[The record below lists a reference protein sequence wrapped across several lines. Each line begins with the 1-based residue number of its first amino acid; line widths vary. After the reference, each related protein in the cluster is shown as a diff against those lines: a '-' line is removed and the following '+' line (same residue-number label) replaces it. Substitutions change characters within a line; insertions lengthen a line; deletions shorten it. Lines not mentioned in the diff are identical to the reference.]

1 MKVMLLFPPQG
12 FTSKDV
18 MPHIGLAYLAAVLEE
33 NDIQVEILDA
43 QVERLSWK
51 GLEKKYLQSKPDIV
65 GITSLTEMRFQ
76 SFKAAKIAKKTL
88 PRSIV
93 IMGGPHAS
101 LAAYDTLLNVPSVDT
116 IVRGEGEYTLLETCK
131 VLEDNEDLKS
141 VNGISYREDGEIIH
155 NDHRSLI
162 KNLDTLPFPAYHLL
176 PIEKYNFKLDVP
188 DVGKLPALNV
198 ITSRGC
204 PIGCA
209 FCATSKMLGKK
220 WRARSPSNVLDEL
233 EYLIKTYGI
242 KAIWFY
248 DDTFTMNKKRV
259 MEICDGII
267 GKGLNIKFTCSIRV
281 DTVDKELLRKMKEAG
296 CYSIFYGVES
306 GSQRILD
313 EIIEKRISI
322 EQIKKV
328 SNWLNE
334 LGILNNPSY
343 IASLPDETNEELNK
357 TINLMHELGGKASFS
372 FLKIYPGTR
381 VEEIAKEK
389 GVLPEDFSW
398 AKKSDMH
405 KIFSLPSVQGD
416 APIFIDKL
424 SLEELVKIGIE
435 WAESPESYEYSLFN
449 RAFKSLKEIRSM
461 DDLKRI
467 LIIGKVYTK
476 YKYSNII
483 KFATQ
488 RRK

>member
-1 MKVMLLFPPQG
+1 MKVTLVFPPHG

-18 MPHIGLAYLAAVLEE
+18 MPHLGLAYLAAVLEK
-33 NDIQVEILDA
+33 NDIEVEILDA
-43 QVERLSWK
+43 QVEGLSWK
-51 GLEKKYLQSKPDIV
+51 DLGKKYLQSKSDIV

-76 SFKAAKIAKKTL
+76 SFKAAEIAKKTL
-88 PRSIV
+88 PGSIV
-93 IMGGPHAS
+93 IIGGPHAS
-101 LAAYDTLLNVPSVDT
+101 LATHDTLLNVPSVDI

-131 VLEDNEDLKS
+131 ALENNEDLKS
-141 VNGISYREDGEIIH
+141 VKGISYRENVEIIH
-155 NDHRSLI
+155 NDPRPLI

-188 DVGKLPALNV
+188 GVGKLSCLNV

-233 EYLIKTYGI
+233 EYLIETYGI

-259 MEICDGII
+259 IDICDGVIDR
-267 GKGLNIKFTCSIRV
+267 GLDIKFTCSIRV
-281 DTVDKELLRKMKEAG
+281 DTVDKELLSKMKEAG

-313 EIIEKRISI
+313 DIIEKKISI
-322 EQIKKV
+322 EQIKRV

-334 LGILNNPSY
+334 LEILNNPSY
-343 IASLPDETNEELNK
+343 IASLPDETNEEVYE

-381 VEEIAKEK
+381 IEEIAMSK
-389 GVLPEDFSW
+389 GILPKDFSW
-398 AKKSDMH
+398 AKKSDMREV
-405 KIFSLPSVQGD
+405 FSLHSVQGD

-435 WAESPESYEYSLFN
+435 WAESEESHEYSLFK
-449 RAFKSLKEIRSM
+449 RALKSLKEISSI
-461 DDLKRI
+461 DDLKRL
-467 LIIGKVYTK
+467 LIFGKVYLK
-476 YKYSNII
+476 YRASKLRRRII
-483 KFATQ
+483 V
-488 RRK
+488 